1 MPEVM
6 EELQKPVC
14 AIAEYDPIAAAL
26 ATLSEKYGKA
36 VFDVSTKVGLE
47 SAKAARAELRGYR
60 TNLEATRKNIKN
72 PALERCR
79 LIDAEAKDITGKLEA
94 LEKPIAAQ
102 IEAEETRKEQEK
114 QTKLQAEIA
123 RVTAL
128 RSRISAFTEL
138 VDTIEPKA
146 DACQKAIVRMKAIP
160 IDDTFEELQPDAQQ
174 AKDAALFRL
183 QNLFAQHTASEDEA
197 EQVRIDRAKL
207 VQLEAESVA
216 RRAEDDRKAA
226 EERARL
232 ASEQEA
238 KLVEER
244 RRIAQVAQAER
255 EAAERKAR
263 ETHATQQAEQR
274 RLDVIAAEL
283 RHKQEIAAEEERKRQ
298 QMAAFT
304 AAMHKD
310 IEDALEAIDAALFS
324 GDTFMQYAERMKLR
338 EYLGRWDRWDK
349 EHNYFAA
356 DGTLLNANGTRSI
369 FDDVDQ

>member
-1 MPEVM
+1 MSEVM
-6 EELQKPVC
+6 EQPNYTIV
-14 AIAEYDPIAAAL
+14 EYSETAAAL
-26 ATLSEKYGKA
+26 AALTAKFSTV
-36 VFDVSTKVGLE
+36 VFDVSTKKGLE
-47 SAKAARAELRGYR
+47 EAKTARAELRGYR
-60 TNLEATRKNIKN
+60 VNLETMRKNIKQ
-72 PALERCR
+72 PALDRCR
-79 LIDAEAKDITGKLEA
+79 LIDSEAKDISEQLTA

-102 IEAEETRKEQEK
+102 IEAEESRKETEK
-114 QTKLQAEIA
+114 QAKLQAEIA

-183 QNLFAQHTASEDEA
+183 QNLFAHHTASEDEA

-263 ETHATQQAEQR
+263 ETHAAQQAEQR
-274 RLDVIAAEL
+274 RLDAIAAEL
-283 RHKQEIAAEEERKRQ
+283 RLQQEEVAKAERERIAALNAAEERVR
-298 QMAAFT
+298 
-304 AAMHKD
+304 
-310 IEDALEAIDAALFS
+310 DAAPLLLAALKELVKRCPFVATS
-324 GDTFMQYAERMKLR
+324 TGIKTEISFGQIKLAQAAIAAAEEQKQ
-338 EYLGRWDRWDK
+338 K
-349 EHNYFAA
+349 
-356 DGTLLNANGTRSI
+356 
-369 FDDVDQ
+369 